1 MQTNTHKKYS
11 GQPDENV
18 SPEVKASEE
27 WGLQCAEYIIH
38 HQNGGLQAF
47 HNAKGDY
54 DRWRLYAV
62 GKQDQG
68 QYKPVIRMDPKAS
81 KQEHLLSIRQDVK
94 NYATNIV
101 NIVVSK
107 INARKY
113 DPVVDPKDPLAL
125 DQKKE
130 FKAKVQAYI
139 EQREFL
145 ESIGLGQQA
154 RAMNA
159 EIPDDLMPDNVT
171 ELDIY
176 MELNY
181 KMEQAIK
188 LEKAISDALEKNSF
202 YDVTSR
208 LYAKD
213 LVVCGPGAIFTGL
226 DQNNEAL
233 VRYIDVANM
242 LVPFSERGD
251 WKNAKYMAH
260 KEWMTLADL
269 KTLNKTLSDN
279 DFEEIKK
286 HSRNN
291 TGTSVLFDDVSSG
304 DYLNQQDVEKYEV
317 VHFEYKTT
325 NQKVFL
331 KKQDKGGNV
340 RMHKKD
346 WNYYADPEKME
357 SFKKKYKG
365 EREIIRKNHQAIYS
379 GYYIVGTDY
388 VMNYGLKNNIET
400 PNGPWGQT
408 VFGYKVFA
416 PDYYNG
422 HISSLMGQMEPIL
435 DDLQEYSLKIREH
448 LAQPFPDG
456 VMLDLHALRKAASS
470 FKWKG
475 KQMTEQD
482 ILEMAYQ
489 NKVLLFDGSVGKYAP
504 GSSYKPVHSLGD
516 GSGEV
521 AKYIQL
527 IGQSLMELERITG
540 LNQVTM
546 AASLDKK
553 AGKGVT
559 EMQQQASEV
568 ALDHLYDAKK
578 YLCQEVYKSV
588 GTLVLQ
594 AAKFGGKKGD
604 INRDVTKHTY
614 DFVAEARPTDYE
626 WTQFYQELTQ
636 LREAGMITAGDLAT
650 VRQIRNLKEA
660 RAYLTVTEKKKQRDA
675 AQREQANNEFNIQSQ
690 QQSAQMS
697 HQAKLAEIQAKY
709 QGDSGLKQI
718 EIQLE
723 KIRHQNKM
731 AELEKQIELET
742 MSKMSLEDQKARYES
757 KIVEEK
763 AEEDRETKL
772 AVEEKRSRNKEVTA
786 S

>member
-1 MQTNTHKKYS
+1 MRTNTQKNYT

-18 SPEVKASEE
+18 SPEVKATPK

-47 HNAKGDY
+47 HNSKADY
-54 DRWRLYAV
+54 NRWRHYYV
-62 GKQDQG
+62 GKQDQN
-68 QYKPVIRMDPKAS
+68 QYKPVIRMDPKS
-81 KQEHLLSIRQDVK
+81 TKQEHLVHIRQDIK
-94 NYATNIV
+94 NYATNLV

-107 INARKY
+107 MTARKY
-113 DPVVDPKDPLAL
+113 DPVVDPKDPLAIN
-125 DQKKE
+125 QKKE

-145 ESIGLGQQA
+145 ESIGLGEQA
-154 RAMNA
+154 KAMNT
-159 EIPDDLMPDNVT
+159 EIPQDLMPSNVT

-181 KMEQAIK
+181 KMEHAIK
-188 LEKAISDALEKNSF
+188 LEKAINDALQLNGF
-202 YDVTSR
+202 YDVTAR
-208 LYAKD
+208 LYATD

-226 DQNNEAL
+226 DQNNEPL
-233 VRYIDVANM
+233 VRYIDVADM
-242 LVPFSERGD
+242 LVPFSKTGD
-251 WKNAKYMAH
+251 WKNAKYLAH
-260 KEWMTLADL
+260 KEFMTLADI
-269 KTLNKTLSDN
+269 KSLNKTLN
-279 DFEEIKK
+279 ETELKEIER
-286 HSRNN
+286 SARDT
-291 TGTSVLFDDVSSG
+291 TGTSVVFDDPG
-304 DYLNQQDVEKYEV
+304 ERENMNQQDVEKYEV

-331 KKQDKGGNV
+331 KKKDKGGNV
-340 RMHKKD
+340 RVHKKD
-346 WNYYADPEKME
+346 WNYYASKEKME
-357 SFKKKYKG
+357 EFDKKFKG
-365 EREIIRKNHQAIYS
+365 EREIIRRNHQAIYS
-379 GYYIVGTDY
+379 GYYIVGTKY

-408 VFGYKVFA
+408 VFGYKIFA
-416 PDYYNG
+416 PNYYNG

-456 VMLDLHALRKAASS
+456 VMLDLHALRKASSS
-470 FKWKG
+470 FKWNG
-475 KQMTEQD
+475 KEMSTQD

-504 GSSYKPVHSLGD
+504 GSSYKPIHSMGD

-521 AKYIQL
+521 AKYLQL
-527 IGQSLMELERITG
+527 TGNALMELERITG

-559 EMQQQASEV
+559 EMQQNASEV

-614 DFVAEARPTDYE
+614 DYVAEARPTHNE
-626 WTQFYQELTQ
+626 WAEFYHELTQ
-636 LREAGMITAGDLAT
+636 LREAGMVTAGDLAT

-660 RAYLTVTEKKKQRDA
+660 RAYLTVMEKKKQKEA
-675 AQREQANNEFNIQSQ
+675 AERERANNEFNIQSQ
-690 QQSAQMS
+690 QQSAQMA

-718 EIQLE
+718 EVQLE
-723 KIRHQNKM
+723 KIRHDNKM
-731 AELEKQIELET
+731 KELEKEIELQT
-742 MSKMSLEDQKARYES
+742 MSKMQIEESKAMYES
-757 KIVEEK
+757 KLAEEK
-763 AEEDRETKL
+763 EEEQRETKL
-772 AVEEKRSRNKEVTA
+772 AVEAMRSRNKETSA